1 VTRSAGVAGHFSVI
15 GFRPGFQAKRGIYDR
30 RYTCRLRAG
39 ASTSAVALRRRAPA
53 APLRVVLAATVA
65 LAAVGIALGLVFAGS
80 SAKLAEGVQIAG
92 VDVGGLTPS
101 QARKLLEGRSAE
113 LAHVPVTFVAGS
125 ERFQFTPSQL
135 GVTVD
140 WAAAAQAA
148 QRQGEG
154 FGPVRG
160 FRRLRTRV
168 FGADVAPPTRVFE
181 AALTFAVGK
190 MATAVER
197 PARDAALR
205 LKGLRPVIVPSATGH
220 ALDREAAEAVVV
232 RALAA
237 FSRSPVGL
245 PVVITEP
252 NVTPADLR
260 PALRAARVAVSAPIR
275 LDLGTTRW
283 RVPRWRIAELL
294 ALPSDRSTRLGL
306 GGPAAERYLERI
318 ADLVG
323 RAPKDAS
330 FAPNADGTVSVVP
343 AAPGVELDRVATAEA
358 ILAAATSRANRL
370 ARVVVLTADPE
381 LTTDEAKAMGITR
394 LLSAFATGYAGTSD
408 RIHNLQLAVSL
419 LDGALVAP
427 GATFSLNERIG
438 ERTEERGF
446 RSAPVIIEDEYEEGI
461 GGGVSQVATTVFNAA
476 WEAGLK
482 IVERVPHA
490 LYISRYPLGRDATV
504 NYPDLDVKFLNDTEK
519 WILVRAFSTETGI
532 TVGLYGAPTGR
543 RVESEAGPLVV
554 RGPAP
559 IERISDA
566 TLEKG
571 TMIVEEDGEPP
582 RAVTVTRTVY
592 LANGDVLYEESWRT
606 SYRGEERVVRVGT
619 KPKPEPETKPK
630 KPATTTP
637 TTETEPP
644 PR

>member
-1 VTRSAGVAGHFSVI
+1 
-15 GFRPGFQAKRGIYDR
+15 
-30 RYTCRLRAG
+30 LRAG

-80 SAKLAEGVQIAG
+80 PATLAEGVQIAG

-113 LAHVPVTFVAGS
+113 LAHVPVTFVAGTQ
-125 ERFQFTPSQL
+125 RFRFTPAQL

-140 WAAAAQAA
+140 WTAAIEAA

-181 AALTFAVGK
+181 AALTFAVGQ

-197 PARDAALR
+197 PARDAELR
-205 LKGLRPVIVPSATGH
+205 LKGLKPVIVPPSTGH

-232 RALAA
+232 RSLAA

-245 PVVITEP
+245 PVTITGPE
-252 NVTPADLR
+252 VTAGGLR

-275 LDLGTTRW
+275 LELGTTRW

-294 ALPSDRSTRLGL
+294 ALPGDRSTRLAI
-306 GGPAAERYLERI
+306 GGPAAERYLEGI
-318 ADLVG
+318 ADVIG
-323 RAPKDAS
+323 RAPRDAS
-330 FAPNADGTVSVVP
+330 FVPNADGTVSIVP
-343 AAPGVELDRVATAEA
+343 AAEGVELDRVATAEA
-358 ILAAATSRANRL
+358 ILGAATSRTNRL
-370 ARVVVLTADPE
+370 ASVVVRTAEPE
-381 LTTDEAKAMGITR
+381 LTTDEATAMGITR
-394 LLSAFATGYAGTSD
+394 LLSAYSTGYAGTSD

-446 RSAPVIIEDEYEEGI
+446 RSAPIIIDNEYEEGI

-476 WEAGLK
+476 WEAGVK

-504 NYPDLDVKFLNDTEK
+504 NYPDLDLKFLNDTEK
-519 WILVRAFSTETGI
+519 WILVRAFSTESGI

-543 RVESEAGPLVV
+543 RVESEAGPLEV

-559 IERISDA
+559 VERIKDPA
-566 TLEKG
+566 LEKG
-571 TMIVEEDGEPP
+571 KTVVEEDGEPP

-592 LANGDVLYEESWRT
+592 EADGDVLYEESWRT

-619 KPKPEPETKPK
+619 KPKEKPK
-630 KPATTTP
+630 PKDARPVTTP
-637 TTETEPP
+637 TETAPP
-644 PR
+644 PG